1 MTEDAGGPIDN
12 PTEYTPMAAPGSRL
26 LHVWDASGRSLF
38 DRLGAEFTVLG
49 FNDLGAEALW
59 RVAADE
65 VGLSLEI
72 VLPEEHDLTAL
83 CAADWVLVRPDQYT
97 ARHGRCVGASRYS
110 LGSGWNGMRD
120 RLCLDRLRS
129 IASGHSAN
137 RESLGVA
144 EFRIT
149 KNGDETGADLGA
161 AVGHLGI
168 PHHGADV

>member
-97 ARHGRCVGASRYS
+97 ARRGTADASE
-110 LGSGWNGMRD
+110 L
-120 RLCLDRLRS
+120 
-129 IASGHSAN
+129 
-137 RESLGVA
+137 
-144 EFRIT
+144 
-149 KNGDETGADLGA
+149 ADILWA
-161 AVGHLGI
+161 AVGMECATVSASTGSDPSRRDTLQT
-168 PHHGADV
+168 VNR